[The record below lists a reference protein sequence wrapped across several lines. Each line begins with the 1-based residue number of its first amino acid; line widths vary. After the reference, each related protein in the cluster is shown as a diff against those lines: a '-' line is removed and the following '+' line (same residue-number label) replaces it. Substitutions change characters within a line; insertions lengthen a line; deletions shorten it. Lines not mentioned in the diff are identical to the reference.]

1 MPKTP
6 CNASSPRPYGDRR
19 PNQHARAGGD
29 DIGYDEFLTMR
40 AWEDFLTGNEPGGD
54 RQVRHVIQHSWARS
68 ATSGVDAHASATP
81 LVIDEDQ
88 LDHNKHQRRQLLSA
102 ADHALQHA
110 ADLLEE
116 TSAMVVLTD
125 EAGVILDT
133 RGDVRTLDAGQEIKL
148 QPGGDWNEKVVG
160 TNGIGTALSTG
171 KPVFVHAAEHFC
183 EGIKHW
189 TCAGAPIRD
198 PVDRSILGLIDISG
212 PPEIF
217 RRHNVALAVL
227 AAEKIE
233 LALGEQAHAERLR
246 LLEAC
251 LVSMP
256 VGDGA
261 DGLVVL
267 DRRGRIIHLNSEAVP
282 LRVKMAEGVD
292 LSLGSQLVDLTG
304 ARSDQDIVERLPE
317 NLRPAWLK
325 PLKIGSDMSGAV
337 LIYTA
342 TGRRRPAAG
351 PPQATLSVPSSAP
364 HPEIQGESVR
374 LLHAIAKA
382 RRAASSRV
390 PVLVEGE
397 TGVGKELF
405 AKLVHAHGQSD
416 PKAPFIAFNCGA
428 VSKDLLGAELFGH
441 VPGAYTGAAR
451 EGRAGRFELAHG
463 GTLCLDEIGEMPLDL
478 QPYLLRVL
486 EENAVYRLGDGKPR
500 PVDVRLVA
508 LTNRNLKEEV
518 AAGRFRR
525 DLYFRIST
533 VTLDIPPL
541 RERGSDIDRL
551 IDHFNLMFA
560 EKYGVETLD
569 IEPDAREALRRHGWP
584 GNVRELRNLIESL
597 ILMATERSV
606 RLGDL
611 PEEFGGFI
619 APDDVEPRG
628 AAPCRLEDT
637 ERQAILQ
644 AIETGGGNLSLVAK
658 TLGISRSTL
667 YRKMK
672 QYGLHR

>member
-1 MPKTP
+1 MIAKTP
-6 CNASSPRPYGDRR
+6 CKAAAP
-19 PNQHARAGGD
+19 AGPGAAD
-29 DIGYDEFLTMR
+29 DHVYDESRTMH
-40 AWEDFLTGNEPGGD
+40 AWESFLAGEGETELP
-54 RQVRHVIQHSWARS
+54 VRHEIHRSWARS
-68 ATSGVDAHASATP
+68 ATCGVDAQASATP
-81 LVIDEDQ
+81 LVVDDEQ
-88 LDHNKHQRRQLLSA
+88 LDRNRQKNHHLLTA

-110 ADLLEE
+110 ANLLED

-125 EAGVILDT
+125 RDGVILDT
-133 RGDVRTLDAGQEIKL
+133 RGDVRTLDAGQDIRL
-148 QPGGDWNEKVVG
+148 LPGGHWNEDVVG

-183 EGIKHW
+183 QGIKHW

-233 LALGEQAHAERLR
+233 LALGDHARAERLR

-251 LVSMP
+251 LASMP
-256 VGDGA
+256 VGSGT

-267 DRRGRIIHLNSEAVP
+267 DRHGRIIHVNSESVP
-282 LRVKMAEGVD
+282 RELRQAEGRR
-292 LSLGSQLVDLTG
+292 LALGSRLVDLNG
-304 ARSDQDIVERLPE
+304 ALTDQDIFERLPE
-317 NLRPAWLK
+317 ALRPAWLK
-325 PLKIGSDMSGAV
+325 PLAIGGDLSGAV
-337 LIYTA
+337 LIYTDGA
-342 TGRRRPAAG
+342 RSRRTGRPSRPTITV
-351 PPQATLSVPSSAP
+351 PPASAR
-364 HPEIQGESVR
+364 PEIHGQSER
-374 LLHAIAKA
+374 LQHAVAKA

-405 AKLVHAHGQSD
+405 AKLIHTVGQRESD
-416 PKAPFIAFNCGA
+416 APFIAFNCGA

-441 VPGAYTGAAR
+441 VSGAFTGAAR

-463 GTLCLDEIGEMPLDL
+463 GTLCLDEIGELPLDL

-486 EENAVYRLGDGKPR
+486 EEGAVYRLGDGKPR

-508 LTNRNLKEEV
+508 LTNRNLKQEV

-525 DLYFRIST
+525 DLFFRIST

-541 RERGSDIDRL
+541 RDRAGDIDRL
-551 IDHFNLMFA
+551 IDHFNGLFA
-560 EKYGVETLD
+560 DKYGVEALD
-569 IEPDAREALRRHGWP
+569 IETDARQALRDHDWP

-597 ILMATERSV
+597 ILMATERSI
-606 RLGDL
+606 RLVDL
-611 PEEFGGFI
+611 PEDFARE
-619 APDDVEPRG
+619 ASPDEIEPRS
-628 AAPCRLEDT
+628 AASCSLEDA
-637 ERQAILQ
+637 ERLAIEQ
-644 AIETGGGNLSLVAK
+644 AIEGGDGNLSLVAK
-658 TLGISRSTL
+658 TLKISRSTL

-672 QYGLHR
+672 HYGLKR